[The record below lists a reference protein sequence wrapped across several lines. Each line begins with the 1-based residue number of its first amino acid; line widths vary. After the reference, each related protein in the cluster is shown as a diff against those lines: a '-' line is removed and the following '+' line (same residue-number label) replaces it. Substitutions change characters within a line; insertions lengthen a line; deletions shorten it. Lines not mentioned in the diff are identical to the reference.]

1 MRKGERER
9 EAWLAWF
16 QVVVPVKAAF
26 QRHRQNLFFSQN
38 VKKFE
43 QGRDRDKTKS
53 DRQLTTSGGR
63 LNFTSGRK
71 NRNGCISRISDSS
84 NGILWIIHRRH
95 FVTLADLS
103 KGAKFGFRF
112 IENRCLQIHRMV
124 FEHIYRMTWV
134 DSSNGKVPNWF
145 EVPSLSA
152 STWKIMEMSN
162 NILLTSTIFR
172 VLVII

>member
-1 MRKGERER
+1 MLKIILLCQEILSTIIFSKTNQKHEYGPIQFSKCSDTN
-9 EAWLAWF
+9 AT
-16 QVVVPVKAAF
+16 AF
-26 QRHRQNLFFSQN
+26 S
-38 VKKFE
+38 
-43 QGRDRDKTKS
+43 
-53 DRQLTTSGGR
+53 
-63 LNFTSGRK
+63 
-71 NRNGCISRISDSS
+71 RNGCISRISDSS

>member
-1 MRKGERER
+1 MQSLMTSSR
-9 EAWLAWF
+9 WL
-16 QVVVPVKAAF
+16 PVSSRSRRQPHKLRLSTESNRWGSSSNVRYF
-26 QRHRQNLFFSQN
+26 SSHLYNLRQNKKKSNLYVGLWFSEK
-38 VKKFE
+38 V
-43 QGRDRDKTKS
+43 S
-53 DRQLTTSGGR
+53 
-63 LNFTSGRK
+63 FT
-71 NRNGCISRISDSS
+71 RNGFILRISDSS

-112 IENRCLQIHRMV
+112 IKNRCLQIHRMAFV
-124 FEHIYRMTWV
+124 HIYRMTWV